1 MHAMKSGTPG
11 SGRSGFPSEKFRE
24 DPLRLGVNLAKR
36 MTVRETDAFALLRKH
51 LFALVHG
58 EIAETVR
65 VTALLAGCWH
75 KFGGAESQRMHAGK
89 LGRMEDVRWE
99 PPVLS
104 FRIERHGAMGMG
116 STRAE
121 LQDWRVD
128 LDRKTAQCE
137 SNRGYRQ
144 ALPRAEVVR
153 IEPIARELADSIIAG
168 SSDQRLKWQ
177 GGDTVRVLMA
187 KVFPYNSGYIQTV
200 TGRRKRL
207 RAALEPMLAGS
218 GWRGIR
224 GDVYSK
230 ASSGETH
237 G

>member
-1 MHAMKSGTPG
+1 MRG
-11 SGRSGFPSEKFRE
+11 SGFPSETFRE
-24 DPLRLGVNLAKR
+24 DPLRLGVNLAER
-36 MTVRETDAFALLRKH
+36 MTVRETEAFALLRKH
-51 LFALVHG
+51 LFGIAPG
-58 EIAETVR
+58 EIAETGR

-75 KFGGAESQRMHAGK
+75 EFVGAESQRMHAGK

-104 FRIERHGAMGMG
+104 FRIERHGAMGKG

-128 LDRKTAQCE
+128 LDRKTAQCD

-187 KVFPYNSGYIQTV
+187 KKVFPYNSGYIQTV

-207 RAALEPMLAGS
+207 RAALERMLAGS